1 MNVKDLTTL
10 ELATTI
16 AGAMNRVFQR
26 INEGMGSP
34 PDVDVPE
41 IMVDELLDVKS
52 RDELE
57 AMYKEAVKVEE
68 SLERVTSSDGHIT
81 PRSIVRASNLLLD
94 DLIDENDDPTKVYS
108 VRDIRAHY
116 PSFSTDEMN

>member
-68 SLERVTSSDGHIT
+68 TMERFRGSKGISLSEPFKNIPLPPST
-81 PRSIVRASNLLLD
+81 